1 MATETNRYADQF
13 RANNP
18 DRSQHSRFNAWEET
32 NISDMKA
39 YVALQ
44 IAMGLCQ
51 KHELADYWEKYW
63 LTSVNFSDVMS
74 KNRYFLLNSFI
85 YFVNNDELRPH
96 QSEEGFDKLYRVKSL
111 MDLCEP
117 RYRCNK
123 VYAPVRDLAIDES
136 VIKFKGRVSFR
147 QYMGENK
154 NNEAF

>member
-18 DRSQHSRFNAWEET
+18 DRGQHSRFNAWEET

-51 KHELADYWEKYW
+51 KHELADFWEKYW

-85 YFVNNDELRPH
+85 HFVNNDELHPH
-96 QSEEGFDKLYRVKSL
+96 R
-111 MDLCEP
+111 
-117 RYRCNK
+117 
-123 VYAPVRDLAIDES
+123 
-136 VIKFKGRVSFR
+136 
-147 QYMGENK
+147 GEALTNCTR
-154 NNEAF
+154 